1 MEKQN
6 LQFLLAMAVVIIIY
20 LINRPDKCVKTP
32 PGTQGGIAQAVATG
46 VEKLSLQGLKSS
58 LGMTGGMRRMYARED
73 APRETVLI
81 SLAEAQNTGCRAG
94 FEMAPADF
102 TLSNGGCHVTCGGNG
117 TCGVGPEGLDS
128 EGIPVLQRCCIAKK
142 TN

>member
-6 LQFLLAMAVVIIIY
+6 LQFLLAVAVVIIIY
-20 LINRPDKCVKTP
+20 LINRPKGRTA
-32 PGTQGGIAQAVATG
+32 PGTQGAVTQAVAAG
-46 VEKLSLQGLKSS
+46 VENLSLGGLKQS
-58 LGMTGGMRRMYARED
+58 LGMTGGLRRMYPRED

-81 SLAEAQNTGCRAG
+81 SLAQAKNTGCPAG

-117 TCGVGPEGLDS
+117 NCGVGPEGLDS
-128 EGIPVLQRCCIAKK
+128 EGVPVLQRCCIAKK